1 MGWDIMDFVHAAQDG
16 GQRWALLNMVVNLQI
31 P

>member
-1 MGWDIMDFVHAAQDG
+1 MGWDIMDFVHTAQDG
-16 GQRWALLNMVVNLQI
+16 EQRWALLNMVVNFQV